1 MKSTKLFNNVS
12 EELKK
17 QIPKLKPKEV
27 VAFQMLNGTPNPEPD
42 DRERRKQGEILYPK
56 VQLMT
61 QFRIFDT
68 HKGEYVDIVLADG
81 WTGDTPSRTRCFV
94 PGNEN
99 GLGGSRFQGKFQCM
113 GGIVN
118 EEELYEVLYI
128 SPQRK
133 GTPCPDPSVEQ
144 IFEIIDLKAGNETKI
159 TKFDRLTKVI
169 EITKKLTPKEAR
181 KIMRS
186 LNQPDYQ
193 DDSTLLAMTKDFAT
207 RNVDTF
213 LSTYENKDSYLKSDV
228 MEAIAAKVIEHDLP
242 TGDIKLSGTVIAN
255 IKVSNPDAFPE
266 SFVKWLNTSENGKD
280 VLANIKAHMA
290 KKQSA

>member
-1 MKSTKLFNNVS
+1 
-12 EELKK
+12 
-17 QIPKLKPKEV
+17 
-27 VAFQMLNGTPNPEPD
+27 
-42 DRERRKQGEILYPK
+42 
-56 VQLMT
+56 
-61 QFRIFDT
+61 
-68 HKGEYVDIVLADG
+68 
-81 WTGDTPSRTRCFV
+81 
-94 PGNEN
+94 
-99 GLGGSRFQGKFQCM
+99 
-113 GGIVN
+113 
-118 EEELYEVLYI
+118 
-128 SPQRK
+128 
-133 GTPCPDPSVEQ
+133 
-144 IFEIIDLKAGNETKI
+144 
-159 TKFDRLTKVI
+159 
-169 EITKKLTPKEAR
+169 LTPKEAR